1 MIRFAPVNKD
11 VELKTC
17 DEFRASAL
25 QLFYLCRDSEEAEDV
40 GVSSSGSRQC
50 TVTLQRAFKAIL
62 SNLVSSASE
71 LVAQMT
77 EG

>member
-1 MIRFAPVNKD
+1 MMNSGHRHCSYFMS
-11 VELKTC
+11 LY
-17 DEFRASAL
+17 S
-25 QLFYLCRDSEEAEDV
+25 RDSEEAEDV

>member
-1 MIRFAPVNKD
+1 MMNSGHRHCSYFMC
-11 VELKTC
+11 LY
-17 DEFRASAL
+17 S
-25 QLFYLCRDSEEAEDV
+25 RDSEEAEDV